1 MIDHHASTM
10 VAHPSD
16 AHSASATRWRRPVGL
31 LSFLKKKPE
40 PSAAPAPAAA
50 SQPAAQAEPAPQE
63 VARPAVNVIL
73 CRSEIVD
80 QRLRLCGYRFAAP
93 SGGGRAPLPEAQ
105 FFEALVDAD
114 VAGFAQRRV
123 ALVPITVDAI
133 VFQRHLPVA
142 APHTV
147 FVIERG
153 RAALDVEPLAGRLGA
168 LRESGAQVA
177 LHGVSMDPAD
187 APLLAVCDVA
197 VLHLNEH
204 SLAEF
209 QTLTRQLR
217 AAYPNIKLLI
227 DGVESSDEQR
237 MCLAWGGD
245 YFMGSFLV
253 TSDKIDP
260 DAKIDQS
267 RMTSI
272 ELLTCC
278 AATPN

>member
-16 AHSASATRWRRPVGL
+16 AHAASATRWRRPVGL
-31 LSFLKKKPE
+31 LSFLKKK
-40 PSAAPAPAAA
+40 PAPAAA

-93 SGGGRAPLPEAQ
+93 SGAGRPPLPEAL

-123 ALVPITVDAI
+123 ALVPISTDAV

-142 APHTV
+142 APHTI
-147 FVIERG
+147 FLIERG
-153 RAALDVEPLAGRLGA
+153 QTTLAIDQLAGRMSA

-177 LHGVSMDPAD
+177 LHGVSLEPAD

-197 VLHLNEH
+197 
-204 SLAEF
+204 
-209 QTLTRQLR
+209 
-217 AAYPNIKLLI
+217 
-227 DGVESSDEQR
+227 
-237 MCLAWGGD
+237 
-245 YFMGSFLV
+245 
-253 TSDKIDP
+253 
-260 DAKIDQS
+260 
-267 RMTSI
+267 
-272 ELLTCC
+272 
-278 AATPN
+278 

>member
-1 MIDHHASTM
+1 MIDHHASMM

-16 AHSASATRWRRPVGL
+16 AHAASATRWRIPVGL

-40 PSAAPAPAAA
+40 QSAAPVSAAA

-93 SGGGRAPLPEAQ
+93 SGAGRPPLPEAL

-123 ALVPITVDAI
+123 ALVPISTDAV

-142 APHTV
+142 APHTI
-147 FVIERG
+147 FLIERG
-153 RAALDVEPLAGRLGA
+153 QTTLAIDQLAGCMSA

-177 LHGVSMDPAD
+177 LHGVSLEPAD
-187 APLLAVCDVA
+187 APLLVFFFFNDTATTEIYTLS
-197 VLHLNEH
+197 LHDALPISIDNLRLMLRTL
-204 SLAEF
+204 LAERF
-209 QTLTRQLR
+209 KLTIHYDRSEEHTSELQSHSDLVCR
-217 AAYPNIKLLI
+217 LLL
-227 DGVESSDEQR
+227 E
-237 MCLAWGGD
+237 
-245 YFMGSFLV
+245 
-253 TSDKIDP
+253 K
-260 DAKIDQS
+260 KKK
-267 RMTSI
+267 
-272 ELLTCC
+272 
-278 AATPN
+278 